1 MKFKLIYPKWEKL
14 PGQTTFNLPPHG
26 PVVFAATLPPYVEVS
41 FTDENVEVIDFEEEC
56 DFVGISMMLSTQV
69 KRGWEIAAEYRKRGK
84 QVMFGGIST
93 MLHAEETME
102 HADAV
107 FLGESE
113 GRMEEVLTDWKNGC
127 LKKVYNF
134 MGKQPPIEWVGPARR
149 DLYKRELYNHKGVQM
164 VDLFH
169 ASRGCR
175 FSCYPCAVSYL
186 GGRIFRPRPM
196 DRVIEE
202 LETIDNNR
210 LFIVDNSLA
219 QNKEW
224 ELELFKEMIPLKK
237 KWISH
242 TIEDDPKVL
251 DLAAQAG
258 AWYVYQAVYDTSDY
272 IKERVKRYHDYGIGV
287 EGTILLGLDNQSEDD
302 CKRLIDFLLEI
313 DLDLAEFT
321 VMTPFPHTKGYDDL
335 YRQNRIFDFD
345 WNHYNA
351 GQVVFQPKQMSPEK
365 LQELYEYAW
374 KSFYGDETQESKMFR
389 LFARVMM
396 REMEDG
402 TYRPRDRKL
411 VNKSFGKEIVR
422 ERIPGNQEKAASQAS
437 RGR

>member
-14 PGQTTFNLPPHG
+14 RGQTIFNLPPHG
-26 PVVFAATLPPYVEVS
+26 PVVFAAALPADVQVS
-41 FTDENVEVIDFEEEC
+41 FTDENVEAIDFDEAC

-69 KRGWEIAAEYRKRGK
+69 KRGWTIADTFRKRGK
-84 QVMFGGIST
+84 KVIFGGIST
-93 MLHAEETME
+93 MLHAEETTQY
-102 HADAV
+102 ADAV
-107 FLGESE
+107 FLGEAE
-113 GRMEEVLTDWKNGC
+113 GRMEEVFNDFKNNT
-127 LKKVYNF
+127 LKKIYNF
-134 MGKQPPIEWVGPARR
+134 MGKHPAIETVGPARR
-149 DLYKRELYNHKGVQM
+149 DLYNRNLYNHKGVQM

-186 GGRIFRPRPM
+186 GGRVFRPRPM
-196 DRVIEE
+196 DKVVEE
-202 LETIDNNR
+202 LATIENNR
-210 LFIVDNSLA
+210 LFVVDNSLA
-219 QNKEW
+219 QDKEW
-224 ELELFKEMIPLKK
+224 EMQLFKEMIPFKK

-242 TIEDDPKVL
+242 TIEDDPEIL

-272 IKERVKRYHDYGIGV
+272 IKERIKRYHDYGIGV

-302 CKRLIDFLLEI
+302 IKRLIDFLLEI

-335 YRQNRIFDFD
+335 WRENRIFDHD

-351 GQVVFQPKQMSPEK
+351 GQVVFHPKQMTAEK
-365 LQELYEYAW
+365 LQELYDYAW
-374 KSFYGDETQESKMFR
+374 ATFYTDESQESKMTR
-389 LFARVMM
+389 LFAKVMM

-402 TYRPRDRKL
+402 TYRPRNREL
-411 VNKSFGKEIVR
+411 VNKSFGKEVVR
-422 ERIPGNQEKAASQAS
+422 G
-437 RGR
+437 GRS

>member
-1 MKFKLIYPKWEKL
+1 MKFKLIYPKWKKL

-26 PVVFAATLPPYVEVS
+26 PVAFAATLPDVADVS
-41 FTDENVEVIDFEEEC
+41 FTDENVEGIDFEEAC
-56 DFVGISMMLSTQV
+56 DLVGISMMLSTQV
-69 KRGWEIAAEYRKRGK
+69 KRGWEIATEFRKRGK
-84 QVMFGGIST
+84 QVIFGGIST

-102 HADAV
+102 YADSV

-113 GRMEEVLTDWKNGC
+113 GRMEQVLEDWKNGC

-134 MGKQPPIEWVGPARR
+134 MTQQPPIELVGPARR

-196 DRVIEE
+196 ERVIEE
-202 LETIDNNR
+202 LATVENNR

-224 ELELFKEMIPLKK
+224 EMELFKEMIPFKK

-242 TIEDDPKVL
+242 TIEDDPEVL

-302 CKRLIDFLLEI
+302 IKRLIDFLLEI

-335 YRQNRIFDFD
+335 YRQGRIFDFD

-351 GQVVFQPKQMSPEK
+351 GQVVFHPKQMSADR

-374 KSFYGDETQESKMFR
+374 ETFYGNETQESKMFR
-389 LFARVMM
+389 LFSKVVM

-411 VNKSFGKEIVR
+411 VNKSFGR
-422 ERIPGNQEKAASQAS
+422 EVIRAK
-437 RGR
+437 R